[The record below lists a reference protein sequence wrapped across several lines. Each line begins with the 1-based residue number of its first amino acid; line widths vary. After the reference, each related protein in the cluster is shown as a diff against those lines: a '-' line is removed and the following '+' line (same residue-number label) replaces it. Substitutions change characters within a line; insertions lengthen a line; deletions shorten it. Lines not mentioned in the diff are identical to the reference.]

1 MVGKLQ
7 RWWHFCDMVIPPADV
22 NFTEWQLLSYLDSYS
37 FTFSWCIEHRYVGF
51 FFTVCLRFDI
61 HISRNLW
68 SFATACTWY
77 SSFSHVR
84 AISFSFN
91 ISIELVE
98 IAPFFFLM
106 SEPRHGGPETNHP
119 IVQISHQFYVTIIFS
134 VVQCADVCYSSFSKQ
149 CVITANVWL
158 TSGLICS
165 MHQRSMI
172 NSF

>member
-7 RWWHFCDMVIPPADV
+7 RWWHISPIL
-22 NFTEWQLLSYLDSYS
+22 WYHRHLLSYLHSYS

-119 IVQISHQFYVTIIFS
+119 IVQISPQWLLFFLSFNVPMSATVHLANNVLSLLMCDLHQV
-134 VVQCADVCYSSFSKQ
+134 
-149 CVITANVWL
+149 
-158 TSGLICS
+158 
-165 MHQRSMI
+165 
-172 NSF
+172 